1 MKERFLHYLWQY
13 QLFSTNLQTTLG
25 EKLSVVKVGRYNT
38 NAGPDFL
45 NAQLIINEQKW
56 IGNIEIHIKTSD
68 WYAHNHEN
76 DTAFD
81 AIILHVVWENDTD
94 VFMKNNQPL
103 PTVEIKNFV
112 DSKVLN
118 NYQRLFTKQ
127 LQWIPCEKQI
137 AKVPSFIFS
146 NWLERLYFERL
157 QTKTSLV
164 QELLLKTKNNYEAVL
179 FCMLAKGFGLKVNGE
194 AFLSI
199 ATSFDFSILRKVANS
214 EKQLSALIF
223 GQAGLL
229 EETIEEEYFMLLKNE
244 YRFLQHKFGL
254 KPIHKSQLQFF
265 RMRPANFPTIRLA
278 QLTALYFKQINLFS
292 ELMKIKNLADF
303 YTIFNITIF
312 DFWKTHY
319 TFPTTSKKSA
329 KKLTKSFI
337 HLLLINVV
345 IPLRF
350 VYKKQQDILNQEEI
364 LALIQQLPSEK
375 NNIISKFSSIGVCA
389 KNAFETQALLQ
400 LKNTYCNAKRCLD
413 CVIGNHILSE

>member
-68 WYAHNHEN
+68 WYVHNHEN

-137 AKVPSFIFS
+137 AKVPSLIFS

-229 EETIEEEYFMLLKNE
+229 EETVEEEYFMQLKNE

-278 QLTALYFKQINLFS
+278 QLVALYFKQNNLFS
-292 ELMKIKNLADF
+292 ELMKIKNLVDF

-312 DFWKTHY
+312 DFWKMHY
-319 TFPTTSKKSA
+319 TFSTTSKKSA

-375 NNIISKFSSIGVCA
+375 NNIISKFSSIGVHVT
-389 KNAFETQALLQ
+389 NAFETQALLQ